1 MDKIQGRIAVAS
13 SDGIVVNSHFGRTA
27 KFYIYD
33 KSDEK
38 YILKE
43 LRDADVVCDKGSHD
57 ENSLLSKVKSIADCE
72 FLLVSKIGDGALRVA
87 EEYGIEAYEI
97 PGIIDDSIEKLTQ
110 FIKLKELFL

>member
-1 MDKIQGRIAVAS
+1 MDKVSGRIAVAS
-13 SDGIVVNSHFGRTA
+13 SDGIVVSSHFGRTL

-38 YILKE
+38 YEFKE
-43 LRDADVVCDKGSHD
+43 ERDADLICDKGNHD
-57 ENSLLSKVKSIADCE
+57 EDSLLSKVKGIADCD
-72 FLLVSKIGDGALRVA
+72 FLLVSKIGDGALRVV